1 MNFRRPNRPYNQTKN
16 YPRRENIQNFR
27 TESGYNG
34 NKQQPRENNT
44 YTEDQQELQ
53 EQNWDEHEFPDNY
66 EAGNRYEND
75 FPPESWVNHSMSQP
89 RYTLTN
95 DQLMMLLKKQNKPKL
110 RHSANVGKTLKDT
123 SATHN
128 NDILG
133 MTSYFFIST
142 VRK

>member
-1 MNFRRPNRPYNQTKN
+1 
-16 YPRRENIQNFR
+16 
-27 TESGYNG
+27 
-34 NKQQPRENNT
+34 
-44 YTEDQQELQ
+44 
-53 EQNWDEHEFPDNY
+53 
-66 EAGNRYEND
+66 
-75 FPPESWVNHSMSQP
+75 MSQP

-142 VRK
+142 VSEQNEWVVDSGAIDHMCGPQIKLSNIRTLPNPLEFIYPTPM